1 MNNSSVDILSSKSSS
16 EILERAFDDMMAIA
30 EEELWVSVEFIHGF
44 NSFWCATPEEEM
56 VDDEVVGI
64 IDIGD
69 DLPMNEKLGALAHE
83 VGHCLHHMHKQFS
96 PVQDV
101 MFSESIAWFLGY
113 NWFFDKGIIIN
124 MSEYQKQMAN
134 ALELYRMELG

>member
-1 MNNSSVDILSSKSSS
+1 MSNSSVDTLSSKSSS
-16 EILERAFDDMMAIA
+16 KTLSRAFEYMIAIA
-30 EEELWVSVEFIHGF
+30 EEELWVSVEFVHGF
-44 NSFWCATPEEEM
+44 NSFWCATPEEELD
-56 VDDEVVGI
+56 DDEFIGI

-69 DLPMNEKLGALAHE
+69 DLPMI
-83 VGHCLHHMHKQFS
+83 GHCLHHKHKQFS

-124 MSEYQKQMAN
+124 MSEYQNQMAE